1 MNEAQF
7 IPASK
12 KDVCYIR
19 VLMFGVQ
26 SQLVVTNRA
35 YRFHTCTTLTDL
47 IHIQF
52 FNIISRSSFKLKG
65 GWVLDGIWSGV
76 VGYISHL

>member
-1 MNEAQF
+1 MWNAVTNEAQF

-12 KDVCYIR
+12 KNRVSSVRYIR

-26 SQLVVTNRA
+26 PQLVVTNSA

-47 IHIQF
+47 IHF
-52 FNIISRSSFKLKG
+52 
-65 GWVLDGIWSGV
+65 
-76 VGYISHL
+76 